1 MMQAVS
7 FLEAATVSAPCV
19 LCRKVIRMGPVYEG
33 RYVEKHDAIVCKD
46 CWASNRNGWRT
57 EHEDEFLRSNA
68 TRLSIAEMQEQRRQV
83 EEGSRIKV
91 A

>member
-1 MMQAVS
+1 MKHAVS
-7 FLEAATVSAPCV
+7 FLEAATVSAPCL

-33 RYVEKHDAIVCKD
+33 RYVEKCDAIVCND
-46 CWASNRNGWRT
+46 CWVSNRNGWRV
-57 EHEDEFLRSNA
+57 EHEDESLRSNA
-68 TRLSIAEMQEQRRQV
+68 TRLSIAEQEQRRQV